1 MNYKTI
7 CEQLNVMHY
16 ARRTLCGLA
25 LLAFSGCGEPTEPVQ
40 QGKARREIT
49 DFKTLYLTTSDN
61 SLANGP
67 ADPVTSIYAADLDK
81 DGDLD
86 VIVGTASG
94 RVHFLENKIPSKPA
108 EYQK

>member
-7 CEQLNVMHY
+7 CEQLNVMRY

-25 LLAFSGCGEPTEPVQ
+25 LLAFAGCGEPTPPVV
-40 QGKARREIT
+40 QGTGRREIT
-49 DFKTLYLTTSDN
+49 DFKTLYLTTTDHSVIAG
-61 SLANGP
+61 S
-67 ADPVTSIYAADLDK
+67 ADHVTSIYAADLDK

-86 VIVGTASG
+86 VIVGTTSG
-94 RVHFLENKIPSKPA
+94 RVHLLENKIKPA